1 MKVLV
6 VDHRTFL
13 AELVKL
19 ALEADGH
26 MCFAATGVAE
36 ASEVLRSARID
47 VVVIDLVIDGH
58 SPLRWIEETILKDSE
73 LHGRVFVLADRQLED
88 HEAARLQSC
97 GARVIRKPF
106 TLHQMRETVRMMIPG
121 GVKAGYPRPRGSQ
134 IET

>member
-6 VDHRTFL
+6 VDHKTFL

-26 MCFAATGVAE
+26 VCFAAAGVAE
-36 ASEVLRSARID
+36 ASGILRSVRID
-47 VVVIDLVIDGH
+47 VVVLDLVTDGH
-58 SPLRWIEETILKDSE
+58 NPLLWIEETILWDPE
-73 LHGRVFVLADRQLED
+73 LHGRVFVLADRQLERD
-88 HEAARLQSC
+88 EAVRVQAC

-106 TLHQMRETVRMMIPG
+106 TLHQMRETVRMMIPVG
-121 GVKAGYPRPRGSQ
+121 GKASDPRPRGPA